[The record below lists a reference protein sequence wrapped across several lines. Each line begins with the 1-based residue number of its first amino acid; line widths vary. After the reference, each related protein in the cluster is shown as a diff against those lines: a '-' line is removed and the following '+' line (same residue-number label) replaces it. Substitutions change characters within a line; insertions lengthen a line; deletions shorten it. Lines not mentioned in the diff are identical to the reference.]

1 MTTPAHVSRRQR
13 ARPLGLAAALVLS
26 SVGIAVEEARHAAPV
41 AAAACPAG
49 TYTVVKGDSWSGI
62 AHRHKVTLTALLA
75 ENKATATTLIHP
87 GRTLCLPAGA
97 VTPAA
102 FSAPTTAPV
111 PTAPPTAP
119 VTTAPPPAGTV
130 IPLSQFPVQGPCAFG
145 DSWGAPRSG
154 GRLHEGVDIIAKSG
168 LFVYAARDGV
178 LTRRYLD
185 APGSLSGNGW
195 RLTAADGAYF
205 FYAHLS
211 AFAPGLEV
219 GSSVKAGQIIG
230 FIGMTGSAG
239 VPHLHFEIHPGG
251 GAAIN
256 PTPSVRAV
264 DGCKVTTPPAQPGG
278 SLPAPPATTTP
289 PSTVPPPPSA
299 GAASGMWQFA
309 SPVKLLDTG
318 TGVLSTSVPTKVTVS
333 GVAGVPVNATSVLV
347 RIVARNVPSNGYLT
361 VHPCEV
367 TAPSTASMVV
377 RPGMLNAG
385 TAMVDVTGGRF
396 CVTSSQ
402 PVAARIDVVAAS
414 TAGTGVGIEPVVP
427 QRALDTRSS
436 GRLAANGS
444 ASMTLKAL
452 GVPAGTA
459 AVTATVTVVNPDN
472 GGSVALGPC
481 GGSPWVL
488 AFQKA
493 PVQSFSTVIRIND
506 AGLCASST
514 VGADLVVDVNGAWR
528 GPQPIRPTAARRA
541 LDTRVT
547 GQLGVDALPVTLPG
561 AAGGAA
567 QLTITLIGGSTSG
580 SAVFAWP
587 CASPKPSAAVVATP
601 AKVTTSVN
609 ATLAV
614 TGGVVCVAATSPSHV
629 VIDVTAAS

>member
-1 MTTPAHVSRRQR
+1 MTTPASVSRRQR
-13 ARPLGLAAALVLS
+13 ARPLGLAAALMLS
-26 SVGIAVEEARHAAPV
+26 TTAIAVNEARHVAPV
-41 AAAACPAG
+41 AASACPAS
-49 TYTVVKGDSWSGI
+49 TYAVVKGDSWSGI
-62 AHRHKVTLTALLA
+62 AYRHKVALTALLT
-75 ENKATATTLIHP
+75 ENKASATTLIHP
-87 GRTLCLPAGA
+87 GQTLCLPAGA

-102 FSAPTTAPV
+102 FSAPTTAPAA
-111 PTAPPTAP
+111 TAPPT
-119 VTTAPPPAGTV
+119 TTPPAGTL
-130 IPLSQFPVQGPCAFG
+130 IPLTQFPVQGPCAFG

-154 GRLHEGVDIIAKSG
+154 GRLHEGVDIIAKAG
-168 LFVYAARDGV
+168 LYVYAARDGV
-178 LTRRYLD
+178 LTRRYVD

-195 RLTAADGAYF
+195 RLTAADGTYF
-205 FYAHLS
+205 FYAHFS

-289 PSTVPPPPSA
+289 PATTPPATTPPPA
-299 GAASGMWQFA
+299 GAATGLWQFA
-309 SPVKLLDTG
+309 SPVKVLDTG
-318 TGVLSTSVPTKVTVS
+318 TGTLNTAAPVNVTIS
-333 GVAGVPVNATSVLV
+333 GVAGIPVNATSVVV
-347 RIVARNVPSNGYLT
+347 RIVARNAPSNGYIT
-361 VHPCEV
+361 VHPCDV
-367 TAPSTASMVV
+367 AAPTTASMVV

-385 TAMVDVTGGRF
+385 TAMVDVVGGRF

-402 PVAARIDVVAAS
+402 PVAARLDVVAAS
-414 TAGTGVGIEPVVP
+414 VNGVGVGIEPVVP
-427 QRALDTRSS
+427 QRALDTRIA
-436 GRLAANGS
+436 GRIAPNGS
-444 ASMTLKAL
+444 ASMSLKSL
-452 GVPAGTA
+452 GAPAGTA
-459 AVTATVTVVNPDN
+459 AVTATVTVVNPDAA
-472 GGSVALGPC
+472 GSVGLGPC

-506 AGLCASST
+506 AGLCVSST
-514 VGADLVVDVNGAWR
+514 VGADIVVDVNGSWR
-528 GPQPIRPTAARRA
+528 GTQPIRPTSAKRA

-547 GQLGVDALPVTLPG
+547 GLLGVDPATVALPGVT
-561 AAGGAA
+561 GGVA
-567 QLTITLIGGSTSG
+567 QLTITLIGGSAGG

-614 TGGVVCVAATSPSHV
+614 TAGAVCVAATSPSHV
-629 VIDVTAAS
+629 VIDVTASS